1 MTKRLAVHTLLAL
14 ACIATGCGWE
24 WEPVQWDVPLR
35 RAPKTARAPVPIE
48 PMDDGNLLQHYA
60 SRPPLDEIEPRT
72 WELSTQAQRLAV
84 ALLIVVAK
92 DRPDDLRLVLT
103 EDAEWG
109 YPDRRRFAAQPVFA
123 DDGGEAFL
131 AALRVAAERLPAKAR
146 WKTAPVAPGVQPF
159 VRSGAEPMWIS
170 VGTGADAIIMRE
182 RVVDGVARID
192 YVGFFV
198 EPPTSP
204 IHVYGRPAIP
214 PLVAPPR
221 RAPQA
226 MPPMLEAE
234 DEEAVEGPLR

>member
-1 MTKRLAVHTLLAL
+1 MTTRLALHTSLAL
-14 ACIATGCGWE
+14 ACFASGCGWE
-24 WEPVQWDVPLR
+24 WEPLQWDVPIQ
-35 RAPKTARAPVPIE
+35 RAPKSARAATPVE
-48 PMDDGNLLQHYA
+48 PMEDGNILQHYA
-60 SRPPLDEIEPRT
+60 SRPVLDEIEPRT
-72 WELSTQAQRLAV
+72 WELPTQAQRLAV
-84 ALLIVVAK
+84 ALMIVVAK
-92 DRPDDLRLVLT
+92 DRVGDLRLVLT

-109 YPDRRRFAAQPVFA
+109 YPDRRRFAAQPIFGE
-123 DDGGEAFL
+123 DEGEAFL
-131 AALRVAAERLPAKAR
+131 QALHTAAERLPEKAR

-182 RVVDGVARID
+182 RIVDGVARID

-198 EPPTSP
+198 EPPSEP

-226 MPPMLEAE
+226 LPPPDLDDGELEPE
-234 DEEAVEGPLR
+234 SP